1 MEAAQEERPYRSV
14 NAKLPYGEYMAF
26 ARKAKD
32 LGLSISEALRILA
45 QAFVRGDITISGGRV
60 VARGPLEILVCE
72 DKNMKPV
79 TVSTIAE
86 YMIMEMVR
94 EGYSVMF
101 NVKID
106 SKNGRI
112 VVTRP
117 NALIN
122 VITG

>member
-1 MEAAQEERPYRSV
+1 LEAAQEERPYRSV